1 MSSSETSSSCE
12 IDDEILSDLQKLQ
25 PYDLEPKIS
34 SSTSSDKDISSSDCE
49 TTEESRLGNTNW
61 CLCWKCFPMLTYTES
76 LCCLDTNEVPDE
88 YFERMYNIISQTQH
102 HITSQHREKTT
113 TFFSHTKLV
122 SKNYYF
128 LKRNISLP

>member
-12 IDDEILSDLQKLQ
+12 IDDEILPDLYKLQ
-25 PYDLEPKIS
+25 PYDLKPKIS
-34 SSTSSDKDISSSDCE
+34 SSDLSSTSSDKDISSSDSE

-61 CLCWKCFPMLTYTES
+61 CLCGKCFPMLTYTES
-76 LCCLDTNEVPDE
+76 LCCLDTNGVPDE
-88 YFERMYNIISQTQH
+88 YFERMHNIISQTQH

-122 SKNYYF
+122 SKKIIIF
-128 LKRNISLP
+128 

>member
-1 MSSSETSSSCE
+1 MSCE
-12 IDDEILSDLQKLQ
+12 IDDEILPDLQKLQ

-34 SSTSSDKDISSSDCE
+34 SSDLSSTSSDKDISSSDSE

-61 CLCWKCFPMLTYTES
+61 CLCGKCFPMLTYTDS

-88 YFERMYNIISQTQH
+88 YFESMHNIISQTRH
-102 HITSQHREKTT
+102 HIHNIVKKTT
-113 TFFSHTKLV
+113 TFFSHTKRISL
-122 SKNYYF
+122 KTF